1 MKKKNLSTE
10 FYLLIFLIVVC
21 AFLGIFAKGFYSMN
35 NLMSILNSFSYILIS
50 AIGMNLIMFTG
61 NIDVSTGALISVVA
75 LSLAAIG
82 KIGVPF
88 VGLLFAGMA
97 IGAVLSH

>member
-1 MKKKNLSTE
+1 MKAKRKFSTE
-10 FYLLIFLIVVC
+10 FYLLLFFLAAC
-21 AFLGIFAKGFYSMN
+21 AFLAVFAKGFYSVN

-50 AIGMNLIMFTG
+50 AIGMNLIMLTG

-82 KIGVPF
+82 RRVCPLPDCF
-88 VGLLFAGMA
+88 WPEC
-97 IGAVLSH
+97 